1 MIIEHKEKIEDVNW
15 GAIKESLLAQSARDV
30 EIGNLEH
37 RVVEAA
43 IAWRDRVDPSEFLMV
58 AEIKLYEVCDAL
70 LAVRG
75 EKGGGNI

>member
-15 GAIKESLLAQSARDV
+15 EAIKESLLAQSARDV
-30 EIGNLEH
+30 EIGNLEY

-43 IAWRDRVDPSEFLMV
+43 IALRLTTKVWCEDSPAAQEFPKAV
-58 AEIKLYEVCDAL
+58 DAL

-75 EKGGGNI
+75 EK

>member
-43 IAWRDRVDPSEFLMV
+43 IAWYQDVMPPPNCVLAASVSNLIS
-58 AEIKLYEVCDAL
+58 AISAL

-75 EKGGGNI
+75 ESNG

>member
-30 EIGNLEH
+30 EIGNLEY

-43 IAWRDRVDPSEFLMV
+43 IAWYRDAAPLFNLAS
-58 AEIKLYEVCDAL
+58 AIDAL

-75 EKGGGNI
+75 EG